1 MRLLARIS
9 TGLSIVL
16 LLACCGVWLILSA
29 PRAGFEALA
38 IPTGSMHPTMP
49 AGSLALVRQVP
60 VSSLHIG
67 DIITYVDP
75 LNARKTITH
84 RIIKTYTI
92 APHVPGFV
100 TKGDANTATDL
111 PIPGGSV
118 QGKVILHV
126 PYAGRALSWTRSW
139 AGIAVLVYL
148 PALLIIIEEIKR
160 LRDHFK
166 ATLPYRLAGYRRKT
180 GRPLQLPKLAAAPFA
195 CVALVSIFAW
205 QPLVAAVPVSNAANI
220 ADNQISAAVV
230 TPPSSCQNNTN
241 VSVNNNSSQTAT
253 PGTASNSG
261 STNSIGATSGGA
273 SNTSSTNTNISVDSG
288 C

>member
-16 LLACCGVWLILSA
+16 LVACCGVWLILSA

-38 IPTGSMHPTMP
+38 IPTGSMHPAMP

-60 VSSLHIG
+60 VSSLHVG

-75 LNARKTITH
+75 LNIHKTITH
-84 RIIKTYTI
+84 RIVETYTI

-118 QGKVILHV
+118 QGKVIWHI

-139 AGIAVLVYL
+139 TGIAVLVYL

-160 LRDHFK
+160 LRDYFRLS
-166 ATLPYRLAGYRRKT
+166 LPYRLAGYRSKT
-180 GRPLQLPKLAAAPFA
+180 GGQLSLPTLTALPLAGM
-195 CVALVSIFAW
+195 ALVSILAW
-205 QPLVAAVPVSNAANI
+205 QPLAAAVSVSSVTNI
-220 ADNQISAAVV
+220 ADNQISAAV

-241 VSVNNNSSQTAT
+241 VSVNSDTPQTAALGSVSNNSPS
-253 PGTASNSG
+253 
-261 STNSIGATSGGA
+261 
-273 SNTSSTNTNISVDSG
+273 DDK
-288 C
+288 CE